1 MAKENYQN
9 ARYLSEKGYSLQQ
22 IANRLGISKS
32 SVFRLLKETH
42 AVEKEETISDI
53 EDQRETA
60 QQNVVNIQILMLE
73 FLLKQ
78 SEACVKQPSSDNQK
92 AQFLTNSFH
101 KIIVTVFDQVKL
113 RTWQVS
119 DYEELVIQIEKLKT
133 QLTYY
138 AFTVLD
144 ADHKELAAW
153 IYLEKLQSKIV
164 RMLSLNNNQILPF
177 SKLELKFSSLE
188 VTEMERL
195 KQLKSI
201 NELSNDDLG

>member
-177 SKLELKFSSLE
+177 IKLELKFSSLE